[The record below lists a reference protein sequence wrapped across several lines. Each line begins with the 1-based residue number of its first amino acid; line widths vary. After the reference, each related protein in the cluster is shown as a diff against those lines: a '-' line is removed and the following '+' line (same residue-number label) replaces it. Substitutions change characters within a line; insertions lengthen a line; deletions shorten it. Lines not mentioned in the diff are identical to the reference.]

1 MVSGLA
7 VTFAFAA
14 PPFNDDDA
22 LVDEKACLENDISGE
37 DDDRGDD
44 NNLKLVKEPD
54 TKRRF
59 IEKFVVVV
67 AVVREEKSLLF
78 GIESSGVSCTN
89 VTPLIKCEY
98 DSFHLGVVLVGI
110 FSKKSLDKISS
121 ISCRQLLTSESI
133 SA

>member
-1 MVSGLA
+1 MVSGFA
-7 VTFAFAA
+7 VTFAFAVP
-14 PPFNDDDA
+14 PPFSDDDA
-22 LVDEKACLENDISGE
+22 VVDEKACLENDISGE

-59 IEKFVVVV
+59 IEKFVV

-78 GIESSGVSCTN
+78 GVESNGVSCTN
-89 VTPLIKCEY
+89 VTPVIKCEY

-110 FSKKSLDKISS
+110 FSKKSLDSISS
-121 ISCRQLLTSESI
+121 ISCRQLLTSESM